1 MKSEK
6 GITIAVL
13 VLYVVIFSIVIAMLA
28 NMTNYIYG
36 NLRYVDDNSID
47 VSEFNKFNVYFI
59 KDVKNSEDVEIKTVD
74 GITQIILKNGGIYRY
89 VPSEKSIYK
98 NKQKIAKNI
107 KQFTANRLI
116 DSTSQ
121 KTYIQVAIEIGAK
134 EQTNY
139 RATINYVLKYW

>member
-13 VLYVVIFSIVIAMLA
+13 VLYVVIFSIVIALLA

-74 GITQIILKNGGIYRY
+74 GITQITLKNGGIYRY
-89 VPSEKSIYK
+89 VPNEKSIYK

-107 KQFTANRLI
+107 KQFTANRTV

-121 KTYIQVAIEIGAK
+121 KTYIQLKIEIGAK